1 MIKIDFR
8 DMGEKAQCCGCS
20 ACANVCP
27 KACIEMQEDDEG
39 FLYPMVRENECIK
52 CSCCEK
58 ACPIIT
64 KKEEDKAFETE
75 AYAAYN
81 KDLETRL
88 QSSSGGVF
96 TLLAKYILEKEG
108 VVFGAALTED
118 GKLVEHICV
127 GDESCLS
134 KLQGSKYVQSQ
145 MGETYSLAKTALDSG
160 KAVLFTGTPCQI
172 EGLYS
177 FLGKDYDNLITQDII
192 CHGVPSPK
200 VWKTWI
206 EELEKKYKSEIETVS
221 FRDKKYGGS
230 GFSCKYSFKNKK
242 QVRIKRSDDL
252 YMRAFL
258 SDVILRPSCYN
269 CAFKSVHRR
278 ADITL
283 ADFWG
288 INHVFPDMNDNKGIS
303 LVLVHSLKGKKV
315 WNEISEQMCIR
326 ETDPQ
331 VVNKC
336 NPAAVCSAKMHPKR
350 YEFMSRVEDATVS
363 NLVKTYVP
371 RRRILNF
378 IKRGIRFLKRK
389 LGLN

>member
-1 MIKIDFR
+1 MIQINDKVY
-8 DMGEKAQCCGCS
+8 CSGCYS
-20 ACANVCP
+20 CAEICP
-27 KACIEMQEDDEG
+27 KSCIEMREDDEG
-39 FLYPMVRENECIK
+39 FWYPFVKENECIK
-52 CSCCEK
+52 CGRCVV
-58 ACPIIT
+58 ACPIIS
-64 KKEEDKAFETE
+64 KKKQVDEVEPE

-81 KDLETRL
+81 KDFKTRL
-88 QSSSGGVF
+88 QSSSGGIF
-96 TLLAKYILEKEG
+96 TLLAKNILAQGG
-108 VVFGAALTED
+108 VVFGATLTED
-118 GKLVEHICV
+118 CKAVEHIYV
-127 GDESCLS
+127 EDKAQLF
-134 KLQGSKYVQSQ
+134 KLQGSKYVQSRI
-145 MGETYSLAKTALDSG
+145 GHTYSLAKRILDSG
-160 KAVLFTGTPCQI
+160 RMVLFTGTPCQI

-206 EELEKKYKSEIETVS
+206 EELEKKYKSEIETVL
-221 FRDKKYGGS
+221 FRDKKYGWS
-230 GFSCKYSFKNKK
+230 GYSCKYSFKNKK